1 MTTPFVHLHVHSQYS
16 LLDGANR
23 IEDLVAQAKAHGM
36 NALAL
41 TDHGNLFGAVQFY
54 QQATK
59 AGIKPIIGVEAYIA
73 PRSRLDRENHGVH
86 HGSYHLIL
94 LATNYAG
101 YKNLLKLVSSAH
113 LEGFY
118 YRPRIDK
125 ELLAAHS
132 EGLIGLSA
140 CLRGEIPSFLADG
153 RDTEADAAAAQYQDI
168 FGRGRF
174 FLELQANGLE
184 AQTRMNGLLLAMS
197 RRTGLA
203 VAATNDCHYLHQGDH
218 HAHDI
223 LLCLQ
228 TGKTVTMTDRMKFQ
242 TNELYFKSAE
252 QMLATFGELPGAL
265 TATQAIADQCDLKLP
280 LNQLHLPDYQVPP
293 GYTKAS
299 YLEEMA
305 QQGLRERLKRRHDD
319 RIPETRYWE
328 RLKEE
333 LTVINAMEYAGY
345 FLVVWDIIRFARSR
359 QIPVGPGRGSAAG

>member
-23 IEDLVAQAKAHGM
+23 IDDLVAQAVEHRM

-41 TDHGNLFGAVQFY
+41 TDHGNLSGAVQFY
-54 QQATK
+54 QRATR

-73 PRSRLDRENHGVH
+73 PRSRFTRESFGVH

-101 YKNLLKLVSSAH
+101 YKNLLKLVSAAH

-125 ELLAAHS
+125 ELLAAHA

-140 CLRGEIPSFLADG
+140 CLRGEIPSLLADG
-153 RDTEADAAAAQYQDI
+153 KTAEADAVAQQYQDI

-174 FLELQANGLE
+174 YLELQANGLE
-184 AQTRMNGLLLAMS
+184 AQARVNRELLAMS
-197 RRTGLA
+197 QRTGLR

-218 HAHDI
+218 RAHDI

-228 TGKTVTMTDRMKFQ
+228 TGKTVNTAERMRFQ
-242 TNELYFKSAE
+242 TTELYFKSSNE
-252 QMLATFGELPGAL
+252 MLTTFGELPQAL
-265 TATQAIADQCDLKLP
+265 AVTQEIADGCDIKLP
-280 LNQLHLPDYQVPP
+280 LNEIHLPDYDVPP
-293 GYTKAS
+293 GSTKEG
-299 YLEEMA
+299 YLEA
-305 QQGLRERLKRRHDD
+305 LARQGLDERLARRHAEHVPEARHRERLRD
-319 RIPETRYWE
+319 
-328 RLKEE
+328 E
-333 LTVINAMEYAGY
+333 LAV
-345 FLVVWDIIRFARSR
+345 
-359 QIPVGPGRGSAAG
+359 